1 MTVNVLVVD
10 DSALMRKVV
19 SDILTEDPDIKVIAT
34 ARNGLEAVEKVEQL
48 RPDVVTL
55 DIEMP
60 VLDGLHALG
69 YIMSECPT
77 PVVMLTAVDS
87 KSAESTL
94 NAFEYGAVDF
104 IQKPSGNISLN
115 IADIAKEIRIKVK
128 MASKVDLKKLGF
140 MEEHVKKSRDLVKEK
155 SSHTTKKKPV
165 APKNKVHHANGKII
179 AIASSTGGPRAL
191 EQVIPKLPGNLKVP
205 VVIVQHMPPGF
216 TASLAQRLDGQSQ
229 ITITEAKDGDVLHAG
244 HAYLAPGNYHMEI
257 VTKNKGG
264 IYQQVVKLN
273 QRPREQGVRP
283 CANILF
289 KSLVPIYGSK
299 IVTAV
304 LTGMGADGADGAEDI
319 KKAGGKV
326 IVEDEKSC
334 VVYGMPKAV
343 VQRGLAD
350 EIVPLGR
357 VASEIVRVLNTIG
370 D

>member
-1 MTVNVLVVD
+1 MTINALVVD

-19 SDILTEDPDIKVIAT
+19 SDILKQDPEINVIAT
-34 ARNGLEAVEKVEQL
+34 ARNGLEAVEKVEQF

-87 KSAESTL
+87 RSAESTL

-104 IQKPSGNISLN
+104 IQKPSGNISVN
-115 IADIAKEIRIKVK
+115 IEDIADNIRKKVK

-140 MEEHVKKSRDLVKEK
+140 MEEHVKISREKKSKPLPSKPKRRVATK
-155 SSHTTKKKPV
+155 S
-165 APKNKVHHANGKII
+165 AVHHANGKIV

-191 EQVIPKLPGNLKVP
+191 EQVVPKLPGNLKVP
-205 VVIVQHMPPGF
+205 VVIVQHMPAGF
-216 TASLAQRLDGQSQ
+216 TASLAQRLDGQSAL
-229 ITITEAKDGDVLHAG
+229 TVTEAKEGDVLHPG
-244 HAYLAPGNYHMEI
+244 HVYLAPGNYHMEI
-257 VTKNKGG
+257 KSTEKGG
-264 IYQQVVKLN
+264 IYHEVVTLN
-273 QRPREQGVRP
+273 QKPREQGVRP

-289 KSLVPIYGSK
+289 RSLVPIYGAN
-299 IVTAV
+299 IVSAI
-304 LTGMGADGADGAEDI
+304 LTGMGADGADGVEEI

-326 IVEDEKSC
+326 ITEDERSC

-350 EIVPLGR
+350 SIVPLEK
-357 VASEIVRVLNTIG
+357 VSSEIVRMLNSSG

>member
-1 MTVNVLVVD
+1 MTINALVVD
-10 DSALMRKVV
+10 DSALMRKVI
-19 SDILTEDPDIKVIAT
+19 SDILKEDPQINVIAT
-34 ARNGLEAVEKVEQL
+34 ARNGQEAVEKVEQF

-87 KSAESTL
+87 RSAESTL

-104 IQKPSGNISLN
+104 IQKPSGSISVN
-115 IADIAKEIRIKVK
+115 IADIADEIRKKVK

-140 MEEHVKKSRDLVKEK
+140 MEEHVKKSRENEGKPLPAKPKKTIPK
-155 SSHTTKKKPV
+155 SIP
-165 APKNKVHHANGKII
+165 HANGKII

-191 EQVIPKLPGNLKVP
+191 EQVVPKLPGDLKVP
-205 VVIVQHMPPGF
+205 VVIVQHMPAGF
-216 TASLAQRLDGQSQ
+216 TASLAQRLDGQSAL
-229 ITITEAKDGDVLHAG
+229 TVTEAKEGDVLHPG

-257 VTKNKGG
+257 VSVEKGG
-264 IYQQVVKLN
+264 VHHEIVKLN
-273 QRPREQGVRP
+273 QNPREQGVRP

-289 KSLVPIYGSK
+289 KSLVPIYGSN
-299 IVTAV
+299 IISAV
-304 LTGMGADGADGAEDI
+304 LTGMGADGADGVEEI
-319 KKAGGKV
+319 KKAGGKA
-326 IVEDEKSC
+326 IAEDEKSC

-350 EIVPLGR
+350 SIVSLEK
-357 VASEIVRVLNTIG
+357 VSSEIVRMLNSSG

>member
-1 MTVNVLVVD
+1 MTINVLVVD

-19 SDILTEDPDIKVIAT
+19 SDILTEDKEINVVAT
-34 ARNGLEAVEKVEQL
+34 ARNGLEAVEKVEKF

-55 DIEMP
+55 DVEMP

-77 PVVMLTAVDS
+77 PVVMLSAVDS

-104 IQKPSGNISLN
+104 LQKPSGNISLN
-115 IADIAKEIRIKVK
+115 IADIATEIRTKVK

-140 MEEHVKKSRDLVKEK
+140 MEEHVKKTREI
-155 SSHTTKKKPV
+155 KKKPLPTTQRKKV
-165 APKNKVHHANGKII
+165 TNKMHKANGKII

-191 EQVIPKLPGNLKVP
+191 EQVIPKLPGDLKAP
-205 VVIVQHMPPGF
+205 VVIVQHMPAGF
-216 TASLAQRLDGQSQ
+216 TASLANRLDGQSQ
-229 ITITEAKDGDVLHAG
+229 LTVTEAKEGDILHAG

-257 VTKNKGG
+257 VSTVNKG
-264 IYQQVVKLN
+264 IRHEVVSLN
-273 QRPREQGVRP
+273 QNPREQGVRP

-289 KSLVPIYGSK
+289 KSLVPIYGSN
-299 IVTAV
+299 IVSAV
-304 LTGMGADGADGAEDI
+304 LTGMGADGADGVEEI
-319 KKAGGKV
+319 KKAGGKA
-326 IVEDEKSC
+326 IAEDEKTC

-350 EIVPLGR
+350 SVISLEKI
-357 VASEIVRVLNTIG
+357 STEIVRMLNSSG

>member
-1 MTVNVLVVD
+1 MTINVLVVD

-19 SDILTEDPDIKVIAT
+19 SDILTEDPEMKVVAT
-34 ARNGLEAVEKVEQL
+34 ARNGQEAVEKVEKF

-55 DIEMP
+55 DVEMP

-77 PVVMLTAVDS
+77 PVVMLTAIDS
-87 KSAESTL
+87 RSAETTL

-140 MEEHVKKSRDLVKEK
+140 MEEHVKRSRENEG
-155 SSHTTKKKPV
+155 KKVRPTQRKQ
-165 APKNKVHHANGKII
+165 AIKKNRHHANGKII

-205 VVIVQHMPPGF
+205 VVIVQHMPAGF

-229 ITITEAKDGDVLHAG
+229 ITVTEAKDGDVLHAG

-257 VTKNKGG
+257 VSREKGG
-264 IYQQVVKLN
+264 VFHEVIKLN
-273 QRPREQGVRP
+273 QNPKEQGVRP

-289 KSLVPIYGSK
+289 KSLVPIYGSN

-304 LTGMGADGADGAEDI
+304 LTGMGTDGADGVEDI
-319 KKAGGKV
+319 KKAGGKA
-326 IVEDEKSC
+326 IAEDERSC
-334 VVYGMPKAV
+334 VVYGMPKAI
-343 VQRGLAD
+343 VQRDLAD
-350 EIVPLGR
+350 SIVPLEK
-357 VASEIVRVLNTIG
+357 VSIEILRMLE
-370 D
+370 

>member
-10 DSALMRKVV
+10 DSALMRKVI
-19 SDILTEDPDIKVIAT
+19 SDILTEDPEIKVVAT

-140 MEEHVKKSRDLVKEK
+140 MEEHVKKSHDINNKAL
-155 SSHTTKKKPV
+155 HTTPNKP
-165 APKNKVHHANGKII
+165 AAQQNKVYPSSGKII

-191 EQVIPKLPGNLKVP
+191 EQVVPKLPGNLKVP

-229 ITITEAKDGDVLHAG
+229 LTVTEAKEGDILEAG

-257 VTKNKGG
+257 VSANKGG
-264 IYQQVVKLN
+264 IHQQTVTLN
-273 QRPREQGVRP
+273 QKPREQGVRP

-299 IVTAV
+299 IVSAV

-350 EIVPLGR
+350 EIVPLER
-357 VASEIVRVLNTIG
+357 VAGEIVRVLNTIG

>member
-1 MTVNVLVVD
+1 MTINVLVVD

-19 SDILTEDPDIKVIAT
+19 SDILKEDPEMKVIST
-34 ARNGLEAVEKVEQL
+34 ARNGLEAVEKVEKL

-55 DIEMP
+55 DVEMP

-77 PVVMLTAVDS
+77 PVVMLTAIDS
-87 KSAESTL
+87 RAAESTL

-115 IADIAKEIRIKVK
+115 IADIAIEIRTKVK

-140 MEEHVKKSRDLVKEK
+140 MEEHVKKARENDGKVLQTAEK
-155 SSHTTKKKPV
+155 RQPARKIK
-165 APKNKVHHANGKII
+165 HHAKGKII

-191 EQVIPKLPGNLKVP
+191 EQVIPRLPGNLKVP
-205 VVIVQHMPPGF
+205 VVVVQHMPAGF
-216 TASLAQRLDGQSQ
+216 TASLAQRLDSQSEV
-229 ITITEAKDGDVLHAG
+229 TVTEAKNGDVLHAG
-244 HAYLAPGNYHMEI
+244 HVYIAPGNYHMEI
-257 VTKNKGG
+257 TSIENNGVFHE
-264 IYQQVVKLN
+264 IVSLN

-289 KSLVPIYGSK
+289 KSLVPIYGQN
-299 IVTAV
+299 IIATV
-304 LTGMGADGADGAEDI
+304 LTGMGADGADGMEDI
-319 KKAGGKV
+319 KNAGGKA
-326 IVEDEKSC
+326 IAEDEKSC
-334 VVYGMPKAV
+334 VVYGMPKAI

-350 EIVPLGR
+350 SIVPLEKIAG
-357 VASEIVRVLNTIG
+357 EIVRMLNSSG